1 MAADGDGVREEQRR
15 TWDRFADGWK
25 SWDPTVRSWLS
36 PVADAMIRG
45 ARLHDRSVVLD
56 VATGTGEPGLT
67 AAASVP
73 HGRVVLSD
81 LAEQML
87 AAASAN
93 AAKRGLANVET
104 RIGDAAALPFPDDSF
119 DAVLCRF
126 GFMFFPDMAAAAR
139 ELARV
144 TRPGGRVSVAVWAQ
158 PERNPWAT
166 LIMGTIASE
175 VAMPALPPSSPGLF
189 RCAPEGLMS
198 DVLSEAGLRH
208 VSDEEVLCP
217 LVHESPE
224 EYWQFMTD
232 VAAPVVAGL
241 ARTDQA
247 TQDAIRDL
255 VCRQAL
261 EFVRDGRVTLAS
273 AARVVSGTR

>member
-1 MAADGDGVREEQRR
+1 M
-15 TWDRFADGWK
+15 T
-25 SWDPTVRSWLS
+25 
-36 PVADAMIRG
+36 
-45 ARLHDRSVVLD
+45 
-56 VATGTGEPGLT
+56 
-67 AAASVP
+67 
-73 HGRVVLSD
+73 
-81 LAEQML
+81 
-87 AAASAN
+87 
-93 AAKRGLANVET
+93 
-104 RIGDAAALPFPDDSF
+104 
-119 DAVLCRF
+119 
-126 GFMFFPDMAAAAR
+126 
-139 ELARV
+139 
-144 TRPGGRVSVAVWAQ
+144 
-158 PERNPWAT
+158 
-166 LIMGTIASE
+166 
-175 VAMPALPPSSPGLF
+175 
-189 RCAPEGLMS
+189 
-198 DVLSEAGLRH
+198 DVLSGAGLRH